1 MFLSPK
7 TIIQGYKKGKFPM
20 SESRDDPFIF
30 WVSPEQRGIINLN
43 KFRIPRS
50 LKKIISKSKYQVL
63 INKNFKEV
71 IHKCA
76 SPNNQRDNTWIND
89 QIISCYSQ
97 LFYEGV
103 ASSVECYDG
112 IDLIGGLYGVHIGK
126 IFFGESMFSLKT
138 NASKIALVYL
148 AALLK
153 EGGFTLIDTQFL
165 TEHLKQFGCVEVKK
179 EEYLK
184 ILSENINHKTSFPNK
199 LKNKVLYYFN

>member
-71 IHKCA
+71 CNKKMIEGITDDFIEIKYTTK
-76 SPNNQRDNTWIND
+76 SGSFNSESREKFFDSWYENFKINRYTGD
-89 QIISCYSQ
+89 YTHAVIIKYKAKAKEDEPIVH
-97 LFYEGV
+97 EGNCKV
-103 ASSVECYDG
+103 R
-112 IDLIGGLYGVHIGK
+112 
-126 IFFGESMFSLKT
+126 
-138 NASKIALVYL
+138 
-148 AALLK
+148 
-153 EGGFTLIDTQFL
+153 Q
-165 TEHLKQFGCVEVKK
+165 KK
-179 EEYLK
+179 
-184 ILSENINHKTSFPNK
+184 F
-199 LKNKVLYYFN
+199 